1 VLFTRAL
8 FLWKKRL
15 KKAKSFLTEK
25 VEEVAIMPDCIFCK
39 IVRGEIPCTKVYEDD
54 KVLAFDDIHPMAP
67 VHVIIIPK
75 QHISTLMDIDA
86 KNIDIVNNLIAATQ
100 KVSQIKGITAKG
112 FRTVINC
119 NAEGGQVVFHLHM
132 HVLGGRK
139 LQDELG

>member
-1 VLFTRAL
+1 
-8 FLWKKRL
+8 
-15 KKAKSFLTEK
+15 
-25 VEEVAIMPDCIFCK
+25 MPDCIFCK

-86 KNIDIVNNLIAATQ
+86 KNIDIVNNLIAAAQ
-100 KVSQIKGITAKG
+100 KVSQIKGIAAKG